1 LDSQLF
7 RFHHMG
13 VAVPSLDKALSQYR
27 NLFQYELIS
36 GPFDDPI
43 QGVSVC
49 FLQRSLPGDFVIE
62 LVAPLGPESP
72 IQQTLRRGGGAY
84 HVCYEVDDLDAALAH
99 CLAQGCIK
107 VSDPVPAV
115 AFSNRRIAWLFT
127 QSRQLTELVESGATR

>member
-1 LDSQLF
+1 LDPLLF
-7 RFHHMG
+7 RFHHLG
-13 VAVPSLDKALSQYR
+13 VAVPALDRALAQYQS
-27 NLFQYELIS
+27 LFQYELVS

-49 FLQRSLPGDFVIE
+49 FLKRQTPGDFVIE

-72 IQQTLRRGGGAY
+72 IQQTLRKGGGAY
-84 HVCYEVDDLDAALAH
+84 HVCYEVDDLERAIEH
-99 CLAQGCIK
+99 CLSRGCLK

-127 QSRQLTELVESGATR
+127 SSRQLTELVES